1 MVKPGKLTE
10 MWKTLEIC
18 VENDLIII
26 MQAANTGLTGGS
38 TPFGE
43 DYDRPIVIINTMRM
57 SDIHLINDGNQIIGF
72 SGSTLYDLEKKLKPL
87 KKEPSPND
95 TKASRGIVKTPKNNP
110 IPLIVSLTATD
121 FNPPKIA

>member
-1 MVKPGKLTE
+1 MVDKLRFIKQLQNVVGKKYVFTDKLNKEPFSKGWRYGEGSALAVVKPGKLTE

-43 DYDRPIVIINTMRM
+43 DYDRPIVIINTC
-57 SDIHLINDGNQIIGF
+57 L
-72 SGSTLYDLEKKLKPL
+72 LYTS
-87 KKEPSPND
+87 PSPRD
-95 TKASRGIVKTPKNNP
+95 RTRSRMP
-110 IPLIVSLTATD
+110 SSA
-121 FNPPKIA
+121 